1 MADALARESDQV
13 LREEI
18 DFREAARRLIDG
30 LERDALDRVSKRQTV
45 ERRWIEDLRHYNS
58 EYDPKMVAELK
69 AADKSQ
75 LFVNKTRPK
84 TDACEARLSDM
95 LFPTDEDNW
104 DVQPTPVPEMVD
116 TAEAGEQQAA
126 ALTQQANE
134 AKRAG
139 DPAHG
144 DLAEEA
150 QGFASTTQRLRE
162 EMDEA
167 QRRAGAMKAE
177 IKDQFVECNY
187 NQECRDVIRDAC
199 RIGTGVIVGP
209 VGVTERS
216 RRAWRKRPPA
226 VEGGAAV
233 FELEMRADSRPA
245 FYRLDPWSWFPE
257 ADARTPED
265 SDSFFE
271 RHLKTDKMMRALA
284 KEPGFDKDAIRRLLR
299 DGAKR
304 PLPTYLANIREITGE
319 NPSPFDERFQV
330 WVYRGPLASDKLRI
344 ISEATGD
351 TTIAAPFLDG
361 NDIDPLAEISVVIW
375 FCQGEVLKFGVHQ
388 LDSNESLYSVF
399 NLSKDDGS
407 IWGYGVPYIMRNS
420 QKALN
425 AAWRMMMDNA
435 GLASGPQIIVDRSVG
450 EPSDGFFHL
459 TSRKVW
465 LRFRTAILGKPLI
478 ESIDIPMHQA
488 ELANIISLAVRFID
502 DETAISVLAQGEQ
515 GATTKTMGGM
525 ALLMNSVNVMF
536 RRMVRAFDDDVTVPN
551 VRRIYDWNMQFS
563 RKEHIKGD
571 FNVDARGSS
580 VLLVRE
586 IQAQN
591 LMLLLGLSDKPD
603 LGLML
608 KKAPLL
614 RKTVQSMMI
623 PSDEVVASDDEWK
636 QILKDQANQKPE
648 IPPEVQGKVQVAQMD
663 NETRLQT
670 AMINREVELMRLAQ
684 MHNIT
689 LDQLKSRLQIKGM
702 ELASDER
709 KLAVEVAVE
718 AEKDARGD
726 ETGSGGTLS

>member
-257 ADARTPED
+257 A
-265 SDSFFE
+265 
-271 RHLKTDKMMRALA
+271 
-284 KEPGFDKDAIRRLLR
+284 
-299 DGAKR
+299 
-304 PLPTYLANIREITGE
+304 
-319 NPSPFDERFQV
+319 
-330 WVYRGPLASDKLRI
+330 
-344 ISEATGD
+344 
-351 TTIAAPFLDG
+351 
-361 NDIDPLAEISVVIW
+361 
-375 FCQGEVLKFGVHQ
+375 
-388 LDSNESLYSVF
+388 
-399 NLSKDDGS
+399 
-407 IWGYGVPYIMRNS
+407 
-420 QKALN
+420 
-425 AAWRMMMDNA
+425 
-435 GLASGPQIIVDRSVG
+435 
-450 EPSDGFFHL
+450 
-459 TSRKVW
+459 
-465 LRFRTAILGKPLI
+465 
-478 ESIDIPMHQA
+478 
-488 ELANIISLAVRFID
+488 
-502 DETAISVLAQGEQ
+502 
-515 GATTKTMGGM
+515 
-525 ALLMNSVNVMF
+525 
-536 RRMVRAFDDDVTVPN
+536 
-551 VRRIYDWNMQFS
+551 
-563 RKEHIKGD
+563 
-571 FNVDARGSS
+571 
-580 VLLVRE
+580 
-586 IQAQN
+586 
-591 LMLLLGLSDKPD
+591 
-603 LGLML
+603 
-608 KKAPLL
+608 
-614 RKTVQSMMI
+614 
-623 PSDEVVASDDEWK
+623 
-636 QILKDQANQKPE
+636 
-648 IPPEVQGKVQVAQMD
+648 
-663 NETRLQT
+663 
-670 AMINREVELMRLAQ
+670 
-684 MHNIT
+684 
-689 LDQLKSRLQIKGM
+689 
-702 ELASDER
+702 
-709 KLAVEVAVE
+709 
-718 AEKDARGD
+718 
-726 ETGSGGTLS
+726 